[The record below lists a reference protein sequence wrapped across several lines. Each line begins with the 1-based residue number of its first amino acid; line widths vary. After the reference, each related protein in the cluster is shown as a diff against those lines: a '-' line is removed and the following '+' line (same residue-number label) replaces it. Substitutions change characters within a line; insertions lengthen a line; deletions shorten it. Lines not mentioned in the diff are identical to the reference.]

1 MSSLVMRQ
9 LEMDR
14 EVSERQRAMKMGQA
28 LSSFVEGRLP
38 IPRPQAH
45 KQDSPFD
52 EPSKAAYGLADDSTS
67 RLASTDP
74 QGHAYNRETVHNSRL
89 ATMKEESSMDSQDT
103 SSTSVHSTFS
113 DESEPEETIDLTFA
127 RAAYL
132 IREALDVQC
141 W

>member
-1 MSSLVMRQ
+1 MASLVMRQ
-9 LEMDR
+9 LEMNR

-28 LSSFVEGRLP
+28 LSNFVEGKLP
-38 IPRPQAH
+38 IPCPQAH

-52 EPSKAAYGLADDSTS
+52 EPSKAAYDPADDTT
-67 RLASTDP
+67 AITAP
-74 QGHAYNRETVHNSRL
+74 QDHAYNREQVQNSRL
-89 ATMKEESSMDSQDT
+89 VTLKEDSSMDSQDT
-103 SSTSVHSTFS
+103 SLTSVHSTFS

>member
-1 MSSLVMRQ
+1 
-9 LEMDR
+9 MDR

-28 LSSFVEGRLP
+28 LSSFVEGKLP
-38 IPRPQAH
+38 IARPQAL
-45 KQDSPFD
+45 KQDFPFNG
-52 EPSKAAYGLADDSTS
+52 PSEAAYDPADDSTS
-67 RLASTDP
+67 TPATTAP
-74 QGHAYNRETVHNSRL
+74 QDHIYNREPIQNSRL
-89 ATMKEESSMDSQDT
+89 TTLKEESSMDSHDT
-103 SSTSVHSTFS
+103 SSTSVHSTCS